1 MYSDGLSQE
10 ELNRRAYR
18 MGHELVDLMKQMGAE
33 FEYSIRTYAG
43 YCETYNYLEAANAAL
58 ERIKH
63 QK

>member
-1 MYSDGLSQE
+1 
-10 ELNRRAYR
+10 